1 MAADPLEGLWT
12 GPIPTIE
19 DVLAARRV
27 IAPHLSRT
35 PLVRAPALDRILDA
49 RVYVK
54 CENVL
59 PTGAFKVRG
68 GINLLSR
75 LGPEERRRGV
85 ITASTGNHGQSIAYA
100 ARLFGVPAISG
111 APGGANPLKVAA
123 MRALGAEV
131 VLRGRDFDES
141 REWVE
146 RTAAAEGYRYIHSAN
161 EPLLIAG
168 VGTLS
173 LEVMEDVPD
182 VDVIIAPIGAGS
194 GACGHCITAKTLS
207 SRVRVIGVQ
216 AEGAPPVYRTLTEG
230 RMVELDHMQ
239 TFAEG
244 VATRVPFA
252 LPITILHRLLDEIV
266 LVSDEDLRRAIILLG
281 EAVRQTA
288 EGAGAASTAAALR
301 LGERLRGKTVVLVL
315 SGGNIPVEVLSEFY
329 ADRARVAAVAAL
341 LRGGPRPAAGAEGT
355 HRGSPRNQ
363 RSGEP

>member
-1 MAADPLEGLWT
+1 MPGTPLDGLWT

-27 IAPHLSRT
+27 VAPHLYRT
-35 PLVRAPALDRILDA
+35 PLIHAPALDRILDA

-54 CENVL
+54 CENTL

-68 GINLLSR
+68 GINLISR
-75 LGPEERRRGV
+75 LMPEERRRGV

-100 ARLFGVPAISG
+100 ARLFAVPAIIG
-111 APGGANPLKVAA
+111 APEGANPLKVAA

-146 RTAAAEGYRYIHSAN
+146 QTAKAEGYRYVHSAN

-173 LEVMEDVPD
+173 LEVMEDLPD
-182 VDVIIAPIGAGS
+182 ADVIIAPVGAGS

-207 SRVRVIGVQ
+207 SRVRVVGVQ
-216 AEGAPPVYRTLTEG
+216 AEGAPPVYRTLTER
-230 RMVELDHMQ
+230 RMVALDRMD

-244 VATRVPFA
+244 IATRVPFA
-252 LPITILHRLLDEIV
+252 LPVTIMSRLLDEIV
-266 LVSDEDLRRAIILLG
+266 LVSDEDLRRAVVLLG

-301 LGERLRGKTVVLVL
+301 LGERLRGKTVVLIL
-315 SGGNIPVEVLSEFY
+315 SGGNIPVEQLSEFY
-329 ADRARVAAVAAL
+329 ADRDRVAGVAAM
-341 LRGGPRPAAGAEGT
+341 LRG
-355 HRGSPRNQ
+355 RG
-363 RSGEP
+363 GKA

>member
-1 MAADPLEGLWT
+1 MAIAPLEGLWA
-12 GPIPTIE
+12 GPVPTIE

-27 IAPHLSRT
+27 IAPHLYRT
-35 PLVRAPALDRILDA
+35 PLIHAPALDRILDA

-54 CENVL
+54 CENAL

-68 GINLLSR
+68 GINLVSR
-75 LGPEERRRGV
+75 LTPDERRRGV

-100 ARLFGVPAISG
+100 ARLFGIPAIIG
-111 APGGANPLKVAA
+111 APEGANPLKVAA

-131 VLRGRDFDES
+131 ALHGRDFDES

-146 RTAAAEGYRYIHSAN
+146 RTAAAEGYRYIHSSN

-173 LEVMEDVPD
+173 LEVMEDLPEA
-182 VDVIIAPIGAGS
+182 DVIIAPIGAGS

-216 AEGAPPVYRTLTEG
+216 AEGAPPVYRSLKEG
-230 RMVELDHMQ
+230 RMVSLDRVE

-244 VATRVPFA
+244 IATRVPFA
-252 LPITILHRLLDEIV
+252 LPVTILSRLLDEIV
-266 LVSDEDLRRAIILLG
+266 LVSDEELRRAIVLLG
-281 EAVRQTA
+281 EAARQTA

-301 LGERLRGKTVVLVL
+301 LGERLRGKTVVLIL
-315 SGGNIPVEVLSEFY
+315 SGGNIPVEQLGEFY
-329 ADRARVAAVAAL
+329 ADRARVAAVASM
-341 LRGGPRPAAGAEGT
+341 LRGTRQ
-355 HRGSPRNQ
+355 RG
-363 RSGEP
+363 GEA

>member
-1 MAADPLEGLWT
+1 MAADRLEGLWT

-27 IAPHLSRT
+27 IAPHLYRT
-35 PLVRAPALDRILDA
+35 PLVHAPALDRILEA

-68 GINLLSR
+68 GINLVSR
-75 LGPEERRRGV
+75 LTADERRRGV

-100 ARLFGVPAISG
+100 ARLFGVPAIIG
-111 APGGANPLKVAA
+111 APEGANPLKVAA

-141 REWVE
+141 RAWVE

-173 LEVMEDVPD
+173 LEVMEDLPD

-216 AEGAPPVYRTLTEG
+216 AEGAPPVYQTLTEG
-230 RMVELDHMQ
+230 RMVELDRME

-288 EGAGAASTAAALR
+288 EGAGSAATAAALR
-301 LGERLRGKTVVLVL
+301 FRPSGRLRGKTVVLIL

-329 ADRARVAAVAAL
+329 ADKARVAAVSAL
-341 LRGGPRPAAGAEGT
+341 LRGAGSTGPARDGTRRPGQT
-355 HRGSPRNQ
+355 D
-363 RSGEP
+363 GEA